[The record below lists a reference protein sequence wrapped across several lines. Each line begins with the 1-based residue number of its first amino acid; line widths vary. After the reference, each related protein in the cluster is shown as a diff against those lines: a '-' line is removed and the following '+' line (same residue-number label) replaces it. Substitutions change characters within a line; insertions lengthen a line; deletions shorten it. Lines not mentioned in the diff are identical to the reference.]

1 MNEGISQYI
10 IRENIIKIIRE
21 FFYAQKFHEVIVPLL
36 NTALPLE
43 PNLKQF
49 ATTHTYKDSIKQF
62 YLPMSPERAIK
73 KMLAMGLGN
82 CFAIAQSFRNYEQ
95 VGSLHLHE
103 FTMLEWYREDADY
116 TEIMQDMELLLRQI
130 NTKMQK
136 KIKMNNSAFP
146 RVSLQTVFKEKIGI
160 PLETL
165 LRDEDALKEVAKK
178 KGYKTDGATWNEL
191 FDQIFVNEIENSFLR
206 EPFFLIDFPARI
218 SPLCKKQKNNPLF
231 ADRFELYIHGVEIAN
246 GNTENTNVDEIRF
259 TFQQEHTKTGLPID
273 EEFLSSLGSMQNRSY
288 AGVGVGVNRLT
299 MVYTNTDIFV

>member
-36 NTALPLE
+36 KTALPLE
-43 PNLKQF
+43 PNLKPF
-49 ATTHTYKDSIKQF
+49 ATTHTYKDAMKQI

-136 KIKMNNSAFP
+136 KIKMNNSAVP

>member
-43 PNLKQF
+43 PNLKPF
-49 ATTHTYKDSIKQF
+49 ATTHTYKDAMKQF

-130 NTKMQK
+130 TTKMQK